1 MLTVRLPEMIDK
13 ELADLAKQMKVTKT
27 EIVKDALT
35 DYFMKRGSRPYEA
48 GKDLFG
54 CDDSDIADGS
64 SGYKERFVRNIHE
77 KHTY

>member
-35 DYFMKRGSRPYEA
+35 DYFRKRVSNV
-48 GKDLFG
+48 
-54 CDDSDIADGS
+54 S
-64 SGYKERFVRNIHE
+64 VQ
-77 KHTY
+77 